1 MNDTSHTV
9 TRRAAL
15 RMLAA
20 ATALAFLRPARAAS
34 GRLVAFGDSITYGL
48 GASAPDRVYIN
59 QVAAAWGM
67 PLRNCAVSGS
77 HLAEIAACAAAQL
90 LTPAD
95 TVLALVGYN
104 DMRAGTPLATF
115 RQQLDGMLADVC
127 GRAGRVLI
135 GNCLRMTPE
144 GYAEPHGPYGSDAAV
159 YAFNEQITA
168 ACAAAGA
175 QLVDVCAR
183 YDPAHVTS
191 DLVHPDDVGHAQIAA
206 AFVRPYVAFI
216 PVE

>member
-1 MNDTSHTV
+1 
-9 TRRAAL
+9 
-15 RMLAA
+15 MLAA

-48 GASAPDRVYIN
+48 GASAPDRAYIS

-67 PLRNCAVSGS
+67 PLTNFAVSGS

-115 RQQLDGMLADVC
+115 RAQLDSMLADVC

-135 GNCLRMTPE
+135 GNCLRMTPA
-144 GYAEPHGPYGSDAAV
+144 GYAEIHGPYGSDAAV
-159 YAFNEQITA
+159 AAINTQITA

-175 QLVDVCAR
+175 QLIDACGR
-183 YDPAHVTS
+183 YDPYNVTS
-191 DLVHPDDVGHAQIAA
+191 DLVHPDDVGHAQIAD
-206 AFVRPYVAFI
+206 AFVRPYQAFLPI
-216 PVE
+216 GG